1 MRLSL
6 SLLLFCLSIPLFG
19 QSNFGLALG
28 SDNTKFTGDTPDG
41 ISYEFKGGLSVFGF
55 IDFQLADQIQ
65 LSLRPGFAT
74 GGANIVVG
82 DTTEINNEN
91 PIFYPINDT
100 YVNFAALFKLYNKEK
115 IYAFVGPEIGYL
127 LASEAEVNGQKVDLS
142 EKLNELSLGLDI
154 GFGLNFQMFKQPWA
168 VEWQL
173 NQMLT
178 TLTEKEDI
186 QNGVAPKIR
195 TTRTR
200 LALIYK
206 FKKQ

>member
-1 MRLSL
+1 M
-6 SLLLFCLSIPLFG
+6 
-19 QSNFGLALG
+19 
-28 SDNTKFTGDTPDG
+28 
-41 ISYEFKGGLSVFGF
+41 
-55 IDFQLADQIQ
+55 
-65 LSLRPGFAT
+65 
-74 GGANIVVG
+74 VG
-82 DTTEINNEN
+82 DTTGINNEN

-100 YVNFAALFKLYNKEK
+100 YVNFTALFKLYNKEK

-127 LASEAEVNGQKVDLS
+127 LASEAEVNGQRVDLS

-154 GFGLNFQMFKQPWA
+154 GFGVNSQIFKQPWA

-195 TTRTR
+195 ATRTR

>member
-1 MRLSL
+1 MRVSL
-6 SLLLFCLSIPLFG
+6 SLLLFCFSSPLFG

-41 ISYEFKGGLSVFGF
+41 ISYEFKGGLSVIGF
-55 IDFQLADQIQ
+55 IDFQLANQIQ
-65 LSLRPGFAT
+65 LSLRPSFAT
-74 GGANIVVG
+74 GGANIVVD
-82 DTTEINNEN
+82 DTTGINNEN
-91 PIFYPINDT
+91 PIFYPINDS
-100 YVNFAALFKLYNKEK
+100 YVNFAALLKICNKEK
-115 IYAFVGPEIGYL
+115 LYAFVGPEIGYL
-127 LASEAEVNGQKVDLS
+127 LSSEAELNTQKIDLS
-142 EKLNELSLGLDI
+142 EQLNELNLGLNI